1 MQELPR
7 KFLIAVLCCI
17 PALAHASTFYVDSA
31 SGNDANSGTSPTL
44 AWSSLAPVNQHTFM
58 PGDHILLH
66 AGQSWSG
73 AIEAHGNGTTENPI
87 TLGSYGEGAKPL
99 IQGQGVSAVLTLRD
113 VSGWTVEDI
122 SITNHGDSQDPR
134 LGILIETSKYA
145 FALHLVRVDIRDV
158 NGQLSKEAG
167 GIGIIPDGHG
177 HPAHFD
183 DILIDHC
190 IIRHMAGMGIFL
202 HVLDRDNHAY
212 LNTHVRL
219 TGNTIVDIGKNAI
232 FLRGT
237 TDGLIDHN
245 KVRFAAAHEH
255 GNAICVGWSKHTT
268 VSYNEVSETGLHTGP
283 FDGGAVDV
291 DDGSISTVVEYNWS
305 HDNVAGFG
313 VGSQPNDN
321 CDAIGTIIRYNL
333 SENDSVRVFSVHG
346 HDRSTAIYN
355 NTAFI
360 GQGHSPAPVHTG
372 RYKQNPE
379 LPDTIL
385 FARNVFFNEGDLTFD
400 WKAKNIMTDGNCYFG
415 NAPKSPLE
423 DKHIVRD
430 QTMNISGA
438 PIRHRDE
445 AGVYSLPAGSACGAM
460 LPALPNENGT
470 DFLGTPLSNATPGI
484 RGAIV
489 SAATTNR

>member
-7 KFLIAVLCCI
+7 KFLFAVLCCI
-17 PALAHASTFYVDSA
+17 SGVAHASTFYVDSA

-44 AWSSLAPVNQHTFM
+44 AWSSLVPVNQHTFT
-58 PGDHILLH
+58 PDDRILFR
-66 AGQSWSG
+66 AGQDWAGVLEPHGSG
-73 AIEAHGNGTTENPI
+73 TAEHPI
-87 TLGSYGEGAKPL
+87 VLGSYGEGAKPL
-99 IQGQGVSAVLTLRD
+99 IRGEGTPATLILRD
-113 VSGWTVEDI
+113 VSGWTVQDI
-122 SITNHGDSQDPR
+122 AITNHGDNERER
-134 LGILIETSKYA
+134 LGILIQTSKYA

-158 NGQLSKEAG
+158 NGQVSKMDG
-167 GIGIIPDGHG
+167 GIGIVPDGNG

-183 DILIDHC
+183 DVLIDHC
-190 IIRHMAGMGIFL
+190 TIHHMAGMGIFL

-219 TGNTIVDIGKNAI
+219 TGNTITDIGKNAI

-245 KVRFAAAHEH
+245 TVRFAGAREH
-255 GNAICVGWSKHTT
+255 GNAICVGWSKHTV
-268 VSYNEVSETGLHTGP
+268 VSNNEVSGTGLHTGP

-291 DDGSISTVVEYNWS
+291 DDGSIDTVVEYNWS

-321 CDAIGTIIRYNL
+321 CDAIGTIIRFNL
-333 SENDSVRVFSVHG
+333 SENDRVRVFSVHG

-360 GQGHSPAPVHTG
+360 GKGHSPGPVHTG

-379 LPDTIL
+379 LPDGIL
-385 FARNVFFNEGDLTFD
+385 FARNVFFTEGEIAFD
-400 WKAKNIMTDGNCYFG
+400 WKAKNVMTDGNCYFG
-415 NAPKSPLE
+415 NAPSNALE
-423 DKHIVRD
+423 DKHVVRE
-430 QTMNISGA
+430 QTMNLTGA
-438 PIRHRDE
+438 PIRHRNE
-445 AGVYSLPAGSACGAM
+445 AGVYSIPAGSACGAM
-460 LPALPNENGT
+460 LPALPNASGT
-470 DFLGTPLSNATPGI
+470 DFLGTPLTASTPGV

-489 SAATTNR
+489 SSAIENR